1 MKIRYPMTLRHPVT
15 RLCPRCTR
23 LFRMYTRLLCKSAGL
38 FYTALLR
45 KITFEDKVSYDF
57 TPNRTLSQVY

>member
-15 RLCPRCTR
+15 GLCPRCAMLIRT
-23 LFRMYTRLLCKSAGL
+23 YTRLLCKGAGL

-45 KITFEDKVSYDF
+45 KMTYEHAVSYEF
-57 TPNRTLSQVY
+57 TLNRTLS